1 MNLKSRIFVFETS
14 LLLHMTITSL
24 DQLDPN
30 GTYTYADYLLWEFTE
45 RVELLRGKIRRM
57 SAPSVKHQRISIR
70 FSRLLANALWQSSCQ
85 VFAAPFDVR
94 LSRKRDD
101 KEVKTVVQ
109 PDLCVICDP
118 SKLDERGCNGAPDL
132 IIEILSPGN
141 SRTEMKDKFELY
153 QEAGVLEYWVV
164 SPVEKTIQVWTLDE
178 QGIYIS
184 RQPKVEGD
192 IVTTPIVPNLAVD
205 VTEVF
210 ED

>member
-1 MNLKSRIFVFETS
+1 MV
-14 LLLHMTITSL
+14 ITSL

-30 GTYTYADYLLWEFTE
+30 GTYTYADYLLWQFTE
-45 RVELLRGKIRRM
+45 RVELLRGKIRQM
-57 SAPSVKHQRISIR
+57 AAPSVKHQRISIR
-70 FSRLLANALWQSSCQ
+70 FSRLLANALWQTSCQ

-94 LSRKRDD
+94 LTRMRDD

-132 IIEILSPGN
+132 IVEILSPGN

-164 SPVEKTIQVWTLDE
+164 SPIEKTIQVWTLDE
-178 QGIYIS
+178 QGIYFS

-192 IVTTPIVPNLAVD
+192 TVTTPIVPNLAVD